1 MLHIQTPLL
10 LSTPLSTP
18 QRRVWLKLEN
28 TQPSGSF
35 KMRGMGRAVQRAIQR
50 GAEQIVSSSGGN
62 AGLAVACAARAVGVP
77 CTVVVP
83 ERTPAAM
90 RAKIAAEG
98 AQVRVHGQVWND
110 AHELAHSLPGTLIHP
125 FDHPDV
131 WDGHATLIDEVAPIL
146 TPDHVVLSVGGG
158 GLMIGVLMGMAKH
171 GWTAPLTTVETVGA
185 DSFAQAVDAGKPV
198 TLPAIDSIALTLG
211 ARRVAD
217 EALMWAMRHP
227 IRATRV
233 TDRAAVDAC
242 VSFLDDHRVL
252 VEPACGA
259 ALAPIYALDPQLVG
273 DVLVVVCGG
282 ASATRQELAGWVEA
296 VR

>member
-1 MLHIQTPLL
+1 MHIQTPLL

-18 QRRVWLKLEN
+18 ERRVWLKLEN

-35 KMRGMGRAVQRAIQR
+35 KMRGMGHAVRRAVER
-50 GAEQIVSSSGGN
+50 GARQIVSSSGGN
-62 AGLAVACAARAVGVP
+62 AGLAVACAARAVEVP

-83 ERTPAAM
+83 ERTPVAM
-90 RAKIAAEG
+90 REKIAAEG
-98 AQVRVHGQVWND
+98 ATVRVHGQVWND
-110 AHELAHSLPGTLIHP
+110 AHELACSLDGTLIHP

-131 WDGHATLIDEVAPIL
+131 WAGNASLIDEVAPVL

-158 GLMIGVLMGMAKH
+158 GLMIGVLMGMERH

-185 DSFAQAVDAGKPV
+185 DSFAQAVEAKKPV
-198 TLPAIDSIALTLG
+198 TLPGIDSIALTLG

-227 IRATRV
+227 IRPTRV
-233 TDRAAVDAC
+233 TDRAAVEAC
-242 VSFLDDHRVL
+242 SRFLDDHRTL

-259 ALAPIYALDPQLVG
+259 ALAPIYAGDPELEG

-282 ASATRQELAGWVEA
+282 ASATQAQLAAWVDA
-296 VR
+296 VS